1 MSTLNKGHVLCNV
14 SSHNYNVL
22 SASWIIFLFLQIWK
36 KKVRSIS
43 VPSNAKKIITI
54 FAVTFSTASHQIN
67 TSIMM
72 PCEDFDRNGR
82 GLDFWRQL
90 LQLHLTDWEATGK
103 DCSHNPDSG
112 TATLQP
118 FLTVFSDKISS
129 YTYLQQLLCH
139 FHPVTSAA
147 LGAKPK
153 REAPATWSCKID
165 DYKVLNGHSSVFAA
179 KCVLYGGLQ
188 MRQQPVKDLDYSSAS
203 SV

>member
-1 MSTLNKGHVLCNV
+1 MLRK
-14 SSHNYNVL
+14 L
-22 SASWIIFLFLQIWK
+22 SLSLLWH
-36 KKVRSIS
+36 S
-43 VPSNAKKIITI
+43 
-54 FAVTFSTASHQIN
+54 ASHQIN

-147 LGAKPK
+147 LGVKPK